1 MSDVVTR
8 LDDFLARLHV
18 AVAFRPILSFLI
30 MLAVVFAVFFGVL
43 RLGVSRGWMS
53 RNTAAFWGFVSPWIV
68 GFLLFTAGP
77 MVYSLVLSFMDWDLL
92 DPAKFVG
99 TANYRQAVHDPLLGQ
114 AIKVTLTYAV
124 VSVPLQMVLS
134 LGVALLMNV
143 RVRGINLFRTIWYLP
158 SLITGVAQTVLFIYV
173 FNPDFGLINGVLRL
187 VGIEGPKW
195 LFDPH
200 WALPAVIIMSLW
212 TVGGNMVIYL
222 AGLRDVP
229 ADLYEAAEV
238 DGAGWWR
245 TLWNITLPQ
254 LSPVIFFNVIT
265 GLIGAM
271 QTFTQGYV
279 LAHNE
284 GGLGNS
290 LLFYVLYL
298 YQNAFALFK
307 IGYASAL
314 AWILFVMIMALTAL
328 MFRGSDF
335 WVYYESQRPRQ
346 RRRRV
351 RVG

>member
-8 LDDFLARLHV
+8 LEDFLASLHV
-18 AVAFRPILSFLI
+18 AEGFRPILSFLI
-30 MLAVVFAVFFGVL
+30 MLAVVFAVFFGIL
-43 RLGVSRGWMS
+43 WLGVRARWLS
-53 RNTAAFWGFVSPWIV
+53 RNTAAFWAFVSPWIV

-77 MVYSLVLSFMDWDLL
+77 MVYSLVLSFLDWDLL
-92 DPAKFVG
+92 DPAKFAG
-99 TANYRQAVHDPLLGQ
+99 TSNYQQAFHDPRLAQ

-124 VSVPLQMVLS
+124 VSVPLQTVLS
-134 LGVALLMNV
+134 LGVAMLMNV
-143 RVRGINLFRTIWYLP
+143 KVRGINVFRTIWYLP
-158 SLITGVAQTVLFIYV
+158 SLVTGVAQTVLFIYV
-173 FNPDFGLINGVLRL
+173 FNPDFGLINGALRL

-195 LFDPH
+195 LFDPN

-222 AGLRDVP
+222 AGLRDIP

-245 TLWNITLPQ
+245 TTWNITIPQ
-254 LSPVIFFNVIT
+254 LSPVIFFNVVT

-279 LAHNE
+279 LTHNE
-284 GGLGNS
+284 GGLGDS

-298 YQNAFALFK
+298 YQNAFSLFK

-314 AWILFVMIMALTAL
+314 AWILFVMIMLLTAL
-328 MFRGSDF
+328 LFRASDF
-335 WVYYESQRPRQ
+335 WVYYESQRPKQ

-351 RVG
+351 RVS

>member
-1 MSDVVTR
+1 MSEVVSR
-8 LDDFLARLHV
+8 LDDLLSRMHV
-18 AVAFRPILSFLI
+18 AENVRPILTFLI

-43 RLGVSRGWMS
+43 RIGVKAGWMG
-53 RNTAAFWGFVSPWIV
+53 RDTAAFWAFVSPWLV

-92 DPAKFVG
+92 DPAKFTG
-99 TANYRQAVHDPLLGQ
+99 LANYHQAVHDAQLGQ
-114 AIKVTLTYAV
+114 AIKVTLIYAV
-124 VSVPLQMVLS
+124 VSVPLQTILS

-143 RVRGINLFRTIWYLP
+143 NVRGINLFRTMWYLP
-158 SLITGVAQTVLFIYV
+158 SLVTGVAQTVLFIYV
-173 FNPDFGLINGVLRL
+173 FNPDFGLLNGALRL

-200 WALPAVIIMSLW
+200 WALSAVVIMSLW

-222 AGLRDVP
+222 AGLRDIP
-229 ADLYEAAEV
+229 AELYEAAEV

-254 LSPVIFFNVIT
+254 VSPVIFFNVVT
-265 GLIGAM
+265 GLIVAM
-271 QTFTQGYV
+271 QTFTQGF
-279 LAHNE
+279 LLRDQA
-284 GGLGNS
+284 GLGNS

-298 YQNAFALFK
+298 YQNAFSLFK

-314 AWILFVMIMALTAL
+314 AWILFVMIMLLTAL

-335 WVYYESQRPRQ
+335 WVYYESQRPSR

-351 RVG
+351 RVS